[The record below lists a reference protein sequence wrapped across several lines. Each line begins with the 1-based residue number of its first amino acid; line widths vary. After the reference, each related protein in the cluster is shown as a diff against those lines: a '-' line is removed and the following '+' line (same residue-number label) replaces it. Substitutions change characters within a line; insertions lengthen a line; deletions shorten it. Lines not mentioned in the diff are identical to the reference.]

1 MANVTTVA
9 RPYAKAI
16 LALAKASN
24 DYAVWTSMLGFLSQ
38 VVQDPL
44 GRKVISNLAI
54 LPQEKAAFLLD
65 VGNDF
70 LNDQGKNLVKLLAKG
85 KRLLILPELFNVYEV
100 MRKKAENLVFIKLT
114 LAEDVDQQE
123 LDTIQNICNNIFTG
137 EVILSEHIEKDLI
150 SGGIAQIGNRVIDAS
165 ITGRLQSMRNMLRK

>member
-16 LALAKASN
+16 LALAKSEKN
-24 DYAVWTSMLGFLSQ
+24 YAIWTGMLGFLAQ

-54 LPQEKAAFLLD
+54 SPQEKADFLLE
-65 VGNDF
+65 VGENF
-70 LNDQGKNLVKLLAKG
+70 LNEQGKNLVKLLAKG
-85 KRLLILPELFNVYEV
+85 KRLLMLPELFNVYEA
-100 MRKKAENLVFIKLT
+100 MRKQAENLVFIDLT

-123 LDTIQNICNNIFTG
+123 LDAIQSICRNIFTG
-137 EVILSEHIEKDLI
+137 QVILSAQVENDLI
-150 SGGIAQIGNRVIDAS
+150 SGGVAQIGNRVIDAS

>member
-16 LALAKASN
+16 LALAKAAK
-24 DYAVWTSMLGFLSQ
+24 DYAVWTNMLGFLSQ
-38 VVQDPL
+38 VVQDSL

-54 LPQEKAAFLLD
+54 SPQEKAEFILD
-65 VGNDF
+65 VGKDV
-70 LNDQGKNLVKLLAKG
+70 LNEQGKNLVKLLAKG
-85 KRLLILPELFNVYEV
+85 KRLLILPELFNVYET
-100 MRKKAENLVFIKLT
+100 MRKKAENLVFINLT

-137 EVILSEHIEKDLI
+137 QVILSEKVEEDLI
-150 SGGIAQIGNRVIDAS
+150 GGGVAQIGNRVIDAS
-165 ITGRLQSMRNMLRK
+165 ITGRLQAMRNMLRK